1 MSKRINRRAVLRGTI
16 FGGSVAIGLPL
27 LDAMMPREAEAQGS
41 PAPKRVVFWFTAN
54 GTRQDIWTPDMND
67 LASHPLHGPL
77 APFSDKLLFLDGV
90 DQKVAFQSIGD
101 GHQTGMACL
110 LTNAEILP
118 GNLFCEGSCP
128 DGMEKYVGWGGGI
141 SIDQLIA
148 NELEAQG
155 AFTKFKSLELGVQVK
170 SSSVWSRLCYS
181 GPDEPLPP
189 RENPDQNLQDFFS
202 DLDTDPFELEL
213 IRKRRKSVLD
223 AVIGDYEAFNS
234 KLGYDDRQRLEQ
246 HLEAIREVEKRLDA
260 VGGFGEACELPIID
274 SPGEQYQQES
284 NYPVTGKA
292 QMDLLVMALACDITR
307 VASLQWSRSV
317 SNVNFGNLGVP
328 QQLSEGHHS
337 LSHYD
342 DNEGAAQADL
352 LEINKWYTEQF
363 AYLLG
368 KMDAIQEGD
377 GTMLDNTV
385 VVWVNELGKGN
396 SHTRNDI
403 PFILAGGCQGYFE
416 TGRALDFGG
425 APHGQLLVSI
435 ANAMDV
441 PITSFGVEQFSQGP
455 LPGLTG

>member
-1 MSKRINRRAVLRGTI
+1 
-16 FGGSVAIGLPL
+16 
-27 LDAMMPREAEAQGS
+27 
-41 PAPKRVVFWFTAN
+41 
-54 GTRQDIWTPDMND
+54 
-67 LASHPLHGPL
+67 
-77 APFSDKLLFLDGV
+77 
-90 DQKVAFQSIGD
+90 
-101 GHQTGMACL
+101 
-110 LTNAEILP
+110 
-118 GNLFCEGSCP
+118 
-128 DGMEKYVGWGGGI
+128 
-141 SIDQLIA
+141 
-148 NELEAQG
+148 
-155 AFTKFKSLELGVQVK
+155 
-170 SSSVWSRLCYS
+170 
-181 GPDEPLPP
+181 
-189 RENPDQNLQDFFS
+189 
-202 DLDTDPFELEL
+202 
-213 IRKRRKSVLD
+213 KSVLD
-223 AVIGDYEAFNS
+223 AVIKDYEAFNG

-274 SPGEQYQQES
+274 SPGSAYEQES
-284 NYPVTGKA
+284 NYPVTGRA

-307 VASLQWSRSV
+307 VASLQWSRAV

-342 DNEGAAQADL
+342 DNQGAAQADL
-352 LEINKWYTEQF
+352 LEINKNTEQF

-403 PFILAGGCQGYFE
+403 PFLLAGGCQGYFE
-416 TGRALDFGG
+416 TGRALDLNG

-441 PITSFGVEQFSQGP
+441 PITTFGVEEFSQGP